1 MEWILSVFFALYVNY
16 LKIFL
21 EKFFFVG
28 VWCRHSRPRQA
39 GQGGVAA
46 TDRQPATAG
55 LSTDFGQPY
64 PQIPVHK

>member
-1 MEWILSVFFALYVNY
+1 MFSAATVAPA
-16 LKIFL
+16 K
-21 EKFFFVG
+21 
-28 VWCRHSRPRQA
+28 PA
-39 GQGGVAA
+39 TGGVAA